1 VGGAM
6 WSTRTSS
13 LLLSVIIFTSIRT
26 VAAHPP
32 QAGPE
37 GYLTTLNGQVMFI
50 QLTQLRGRL
59 SGQMQIVSVEG
70 GYTKRTK
77 AQSVSFSGVISG
89 NQVSLVFRGFLTEKT
104 IVGTLSRYKLSLSLP
119 QQDGRISVIILTRA
133 TTGQY

>member
-1 VGGAM
+1 MPRRAEFLLWLLSVTMNARAVKFRLKTCLVANRKHFRVGGSWKKLKHSLGGAM

-77 AQSVSFSGVISG
+77 
-89 NQVSLVFRGFLTEKT
+89 
-104 IVGTLSRYKLSLSLP
+104 
-119 QQDGRISVIILTRA
+119 
-133 TTGQY
+133 